1 VKNILSFLLI
11 CVLSLPS
18 IIGLTHFILE
28 DHIVCHDQ
36 EIHFHKAEIDC
47 STCDFV
53 RVSFDYNS
61 SQFDIK
67 NADFLNFKELNLVP
81 GEIYFSKYIIYF
93 DSRGP
98 PVDC

>member
-1 VKNILSFLLI
+1 MCIKSTLNNWLN
-11 CVLSLPS
+11 SL
-18 IIGLTHFILE
+18 ILE

-67 NADFLNFKELNLVP
+67 MYEFPFFGL
-81 GEIYFSKYIIYF
+81 FSNGYSFGK
-93 DSRGP
+93 
-98 PVDC
+98 DCLKQ